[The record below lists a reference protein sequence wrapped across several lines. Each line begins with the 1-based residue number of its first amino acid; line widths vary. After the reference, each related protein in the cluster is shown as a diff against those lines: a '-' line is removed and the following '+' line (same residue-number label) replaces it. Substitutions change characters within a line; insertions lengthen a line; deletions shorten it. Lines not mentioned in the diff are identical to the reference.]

1 MKNKATRFWGD
12 DAGQTLCEYAL
23 LLAFILIAVLGLAIN
38 FKGSVAGVAS
48 VTNNQ
53 LAAASAVVY

>member
-1 MKNKATRFWGD
+1 MATFWSD
-12 DAGQTLCEYAL
+12 DAGQTLTEYAL
-23 LLAFILIAVLGLAIN
+23 LLAFILIAVLGLAVN

-48 VTNNQ
+48 VTNNH